1 MKKTTVWNEKKLD
14 MLRYLWKQG
23 LPITKIGDK
32 LGVSRNSI
40 AGKAHRLGLPKRNS
54 PISNSEEDKNK
65 KSEDS
70 HNLNLDLPLKISLRD
85 VEWSRLKCCWPIGD
99 PKLQGFKFCGD
110 DIISGRPYC
119 NKHALV
125 AYTNAREN

>member
-1 MKKTTVWNEKKLD
+1 MSKTTIWDEKKLEQ
-14 MLRYLWKQG
+14 LKSLWKQG

-40 AGKAHRLGLPKRNS
+40 AGKAHRLCLPKRNS
-54 PISNSEEDKNK
+54 PITNNGVGRDINNNTKTNIE
-65 KSEDS
+65 
-70 HNLNLDLPLKISLRD
+70 DLPLKISLRN

-99 PKLQGFKFCGD
+99 PKLKGFKFCGK
-110 DIISGRPYC
+110 DIVPGRPYC
-119 NKHALV
+119 NQHSFI

>member
-1 MKKTTVWNEKKLD
+1 MKKQTIWDEKKLD
-14 MLRYLWKQG
+14 KLKSLWEKG
-23 LPITKIGDK
+23 LPITKIGDE

-54 PISNSEEDKNK
+54 PISNNNEIKDTKNDAINNIK
-65 KSEDS
+65 
-70 HNLNLDLPLKISLRD
+70 DLPLKISLRN

-119 NKHALV
+119 SKHAHV